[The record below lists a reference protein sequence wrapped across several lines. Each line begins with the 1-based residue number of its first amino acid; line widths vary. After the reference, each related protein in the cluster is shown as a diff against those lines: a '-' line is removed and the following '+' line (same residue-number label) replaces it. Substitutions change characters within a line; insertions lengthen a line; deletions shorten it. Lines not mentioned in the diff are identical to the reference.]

1 MKKLTREEGFAR
13 RPEDER
19 EDGGIIR
26 APSRHQFTQIPNESL
41 RDPRLS
47 YRARGVLGRLLSNSV
62 GYKMTANDLAREGR
76 EELKRKG
83 IEAIREGRDAIRTAL
98 GELEDAGYI
107 VVEKGQDERGRWYTK
122 VMVYDEPQK

>member
-1 MKKLTREEGFAR
+1 
-13 RPEDER
+13 
-19 EDGGIIR
+19 
-26 APSRHQFTQIPNESL
+26 
-41 RDPRLS
+41 
-47 YRARGVLGRLLSNSV
+47 LSNSV